1 MSEEVED
8 TTAITTSTSADSEKP
23 SLAGGDAKHDR
34 PKSKSGGT
42 GGKGT
47 RKGGREK
54 GSAIEGALSAALLP
68 VPKRVAYPDEDSNQ
82 LLLKEKKDKIEN
94 LKQQLRQLDENN
106 RQNRDSK
113 DAVHNER
120 GTARKQFNDMM
131 SNVKILNK
139 EREELKNEFES
150 FDEKKKL
157 LITEQ
162 DRIRRRLPT
171 VYRDGKDVPIQKVED
186 VDLRIKE
193 LERKIETE
201 SLKLPV
207 EKRFLADIQS
217 LKQSKVI
224 IREYQALTA
233 QLEAI
238 KADTKKA
245 FDKYKAKR
253 DEIKNVSELITE
265 SKQTLNTFETKIPDK
280 ESEQIR
286 NSRKLINGE
295 INTIKTEIDKLWQD
309 YYARIEEAQASE
321 REIRKVSFE
330 NSKIKREIEKKLYEE
345 KKKKNMRKK

>member
-1 MSEEVED
+1 MSEVED
-8 TTAITTSTSADSEKP
+8 TTTPISASAESEKP

-42 GGKGT
+42 GGKGS
-47 RKGGREK
+47 RKGGKEK
-54 GSAIEGALSAALLP
+54 GSTMEGALSTALLP

-82 LLLKEKKDKIEN
+82 LLMKEKKDKIEN
-94 LKQQLRQLDENN
+94 LKQQLRQLDDNN

-113 DAVHNER
+113 DAVNNER
-120 GTARKQFNDMM
+120 GTARKHFNDMM

-139 EREELKNEFES
+139 EREELRIEFES
-150 FDEKKKL
+150 FDEKKKS

-171 VYRDGKDVPIQKVED
+171 VYRDGKAIQKVEEVD
-186 VDLRIKE
+186 VRIKE

-201 SLKLPV
+201 SLRLPE
-207 EKRFLADIQS
+207 EKRILADIQS
-217 LKQSKVI
+217 LKQSKTI
-224 IREYQALTA
+224 IREFQAITA
-233 QLEAI
+233 QLDAI

-245 FDKYKAKR
+245 YDKFKAKR

-265 SKQTLNTFETKIPDK
+265 SKQTLTTFDTKIPDK

-286 NSRKLINGE
+286 NSRKLINAE

-309 YYARIEEAQASE
+309 YYARKEEAQANE
-321 REIRKVSFE
+321 REIRKVNFE
-330 NSKIKREIEKKLYEE
+330 NTKIKREIEKKLREE
-345 KKKKNMRKK
+345 KKRI